1 MSAGWYPRAITFGGG
16 GARIVGSMGVLSH
29 LIESGLTEH
38 VTDWY
43 GCSAGAF
50 CALFAAIGGSGTWVR
65 EVSKIFDGATA
76 SVIREDYV
84 CDFTKTWGVSSST
97 PLSDILGKLVDTWE
111 SGCSAWTFADLLRN
125 RPGTQ
130 IHILAT
136 NLTSRKPGLFNHA
149 NTPDI
154 RIIDAICA
162 SAAVPLFYVPWVHP
176 ITGDMYC
183 DGGILEVFPW
193 KCIPNKHETL
203 VVACSDADI
212 IGRKNPKIPIT
223 NIFEYITRVISLF
236 RADEGIIPLYWI
248 AVNVKNIH
256 FMEFHMAK
264 EEQLAA
270 FEEGVCSAKGW
281 LAFRASMLNSPG
293 GTSGNRYGCE
303 LPNTSCAGHPLSG
316 KMSDSHQSHNPML
329 RSDSPPDLHKQKI
342 LRVRRWSL

>member
-43 GCSAGAF
+43 GASAGAF
-50 CALFAAIGGSGTWVR
+50 CALFAAIGGSGTWVW

-136 NLTSRKPGLFNHA
+136 NLTSKKPGLFNLA
-149 NTPDI
+149 NSPNM

-176 ITGDMYC
+176 TTGDMYC

-203 VVACSDADI
+203 VIACSDADI

-270 FEEGVCSAKGW
+270 FEEGVRSAKGW
-281 LAFRASMLNSPG
+281 LAFRASMLNSPEGMSGMRPFSDRRNKESVVHLLSG
-293 GTSGNRYGCE
+293 GMSDSPIRDI
-303 LPNTSCAGHPLSG
+303 SQPLSG
-316 KMSDSHQSHNPML
+316 PLPDSH
-329 RSDSPPDLHKQKI
+329 RQKTH
-342 LRVRRWSL
+342 RVRRWSL